1 MPCCVEGG
9 GIVKEGLSGLFLQWG
24 SKDEFDV
31 LTALLPELGPVLEH
45 LVVGVISQRAW
56 SGGVE
61 LAISDLVMFGV
72 VMVFSKVCV
81 ELVLI
86 VFG

>member
-1 MPCCVEGG
+1 M
-9 GIVKEGLSGLFLQWG
+9 LFLQWG
-24 SKDEFDV
+24 RKDEFDV
-31 LTALLPELGPVLEH
+31 LAALLPELGPVLEH
-45 LVVGVISQRAW
+45 LVEGVISQRAW

-61 LAISDLVMFGV
+61 LAIDDLVVVGV
-72 VMVFSKVCV
+72 GMIFSKVCV